1 MCSGRYGHTQW
12 RRNVGNAQLIEINTT
27 KVKDGKGELSVQC
40 TALPDLS
47 SFSFSED
54 GFGQT
59 YSSGSQCI
67 FPLLFYLS
75 CLPSPILA
83 YLKGSSFLLCFFIS
97 LIFSQ
102 KQITFSFGAEDWT
115 PALRLS
121 TPSVTKLYPS
131 QGTWQVHIT
140 YLTHNRSSRNYLS
153 IMSIASKK

>member
-1 MCSGRYGHTQW
+1 MEKENYLC
-12 RRNVGNAQLIEINTT
+12 NARLYLACPLT
-27 KVKDGKGELSVQC
+27 
-40 TALPDLS
+40 
-47 SFSFSED
+47 FSFNED
-54 GFGQT
+54 GFGQAH
-59 YSSGSQCI
+59 SSGSQYI

-83 YLKGSSFLLCFFIS
+83 YLKGFSFLFCFFIS

-131 QGTWQVHIT
+131 QGTWHVHIT
-140 YLTHNRSSRNYLS
+140 YLTHSRSSRNYLS
-153 IMSIASKK
+153 IMSIASKKWKKIYFFLVSFCYCCCCLFCFVFQTGS